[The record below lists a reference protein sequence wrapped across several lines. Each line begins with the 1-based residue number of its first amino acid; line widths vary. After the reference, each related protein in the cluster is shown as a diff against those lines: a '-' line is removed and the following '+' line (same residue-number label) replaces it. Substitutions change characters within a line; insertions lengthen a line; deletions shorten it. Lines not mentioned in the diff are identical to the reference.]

1 MIHIKIR
8 MLTVRAVASL
18 TSLLV
23 GAGLLIAAQVQAQ
36 TGPQTLPTI
45 KLGAGMMNIRV
56 ELADNPA
63 TRQIGLMHRKS
74 MPTNDGM
81 LFVFE
86 RAELSCFW
94 MRNTLIPLSIAFLA
108 DDGSIVNIAD
118 MKPLDETSHC
128 PARPV
133 RLALEMNQGWFVK
146 HGLKAGDKLTGAPF
160 GTPR

>member
-8 MLTVRAVASL
+8 MLTARAVRSL
-18 TSLLV
+18 TTLLASAFMLV
-23 GAGLLIAAQVQAQ
+23 AGLVHAQ
-36 TGPQTLPTI
+36 TGPQTLPAI

-63 TRQIGLMHRKS
+63 ARQVGLMHRKS

-94 MRNTLIPLSIAFLA
+94 MRNTLIPLSIAFLG

-128 PARPV
+128 PSRPV
-133 RLALEMNQGWFVK
+133 RLALEMNQGWFER
-146 HGLKAGDKLTGAPF
+146 HGLKAGDKLTVAPF
-160 GTPR
+160 GATR